1 MSGTGK
7 TKTAS
12 DILNDAIQ
20 IVKQIVVLFINQMA
34 VPHAGFPQHNGVEIM
49 PLSDVLFS
57 KWVRRTIRRE
67 MGLHL
72 SKRALAEVVAE
83 LEADAHDDDVEV
95 AHTFHRV
102 ATGDDNEAIYID
114 LCDAQR
120 QVIKVTREKWELA
133 EPADIPAFVR
143 PPGMAAMPNP
153 IGVKGNLNALRRFL
167 NLRSDFDWYLLVT
180 YLLTALRPRGPYPI
194 ALVTGTAGSS
204 KSTFCRVIRALI
216 DPALPASQGLPRN
229 EHDLV
234 ITASHSHL
242 LVFDNVR
249 DIQPTTS
256 DALCR
261 ISTGGGFRTR
271 QLFSDTGEVMFD
283 VMRPLILNGI
293 GSIATQPDLLS
304 RSIHLELPMIRG
316 NTRRTEEEFWSSFK
330 LMQPAIF
337 AGLLDALSRTLEVL
351 PTIETKIEARM
362 ADFYRWGC
370 AVEVA
375 LGWPAGSFS
384 KAHADNQEVIML
396 DSLSE
401 HPLALAALKCA
412 SNEAPGKAIEATPA
426 ELLEILSEY
435 ADPRI
440 IKSSRD
446 WPQTAHAL
454 GKRLRKLEPALRA
467 CGVHLSFSHSGN
479 RLIQLGR
486 LKPE

>member
-1 MSGTGK
+1 MNGSGKKKAQGELV
-7 TKTAS
+7 S
-12 DILNDAIQ
+12 DAIR
-20 IVKQIVVLFINQMA
+20 IVKDRTVLFKNQMA
-34 VPHAGFPQHNGVEIM
+34 TPHIGFSQHNGMEVM
-49 PLSDVLFS
+49 PLNSDQFS
-57 KWVRRTIRRE
+57 QFVRRTVRE
-67 MGLHL
+67 EAGQRL
-72 SKRALAEVVAE
+72 SKQALSEVTAE
-83 LEADAHDDDVEV
+83 LEADAHDHDIEV
-95 AHTFHRV
+95 IKTSHRV
-102 ATGDDNEAIYID
+102 ATGDDKGAIYID
-114 LCDAQR
+114 LCDEQR
-120 QVIKVTREKWELA
+120 QVIKVTPGKWGLA
-133 EPADIPAFVR
+133 EPPDIPAFLR
-143 PPGMAAMPNP
+143 TQGMTAMPNP
-153 IGVKGNLNALRRFL
+153 LGIKGDLDALRQFL
-167 NLRSDFDWYLLVT
+167 NVGSEANWKLVTT
-180 YLLTALRPRGPYPI
+180 YLLGCLRPSGPYPI

-204 KSTFCRVIRALI
+204 KSTFCRVMRELI
-216 DPALPASQGLPRN
+216 DPAIPASQGLPRN

-234 ITASHSHL
+234 INASHSHL

-271 QLFSDTGEVMFD
+271 QLFSDTKEAMFD
-283 VMRPLILNGI
+283 VMRPVILNGI

-330 LMQPAIF
+330 LMKPFIF
-337 AGLLDALSRTLEVL
+337 AGLLDALSKTLAVL

-375 LGWPAGSFS
+375 LGWPAGSFR
-384 KAHADNQEVIML
+384 KAHAENQEVIML
-396 DSLSE
+396 DSLGE

-412 SNEAPGKAIEATPA
+412 SNEAPGKAIETTPA

-467 CGVHLSFSHSGN
+467 CGVHLAFTHSGS